1 MRAALLPQL
10 RSAKHSLVPPTLW
23 YVCALQPD
31 FDFESGLMAFISNMY
46 WCSPCTFECLFPC
59 LGVCVCVCV
68 SSAHPQHANTHTH
81 TTVQKLK
88 SEEHKTLLYSLQLRR
103 SFGGM
108 ACDLR
113 CDFLEIGHAMQAK
126 GCAHACV
133 SVSLC
138 VNAFFFFAVCQFFE
152 GALSTLQPPSPFL
165 CALRVLRGAMIFPM
179 CCKKSISQLD
189 KIKNQCIFYILSI
202 KHLERERS

>member
-1 MRAALLPQL
+1 M
-10 RSAKHSLVPPTLW
+10 
-23 YVCALQPD
+23 YVCIWVCVCVCVCVHL
-31 FDFESGLMAFISNMY
+31 GV
-46 WCSPCTFECLFPC
+46 CVCVH

-126 GCAHACV
+126 GCAHVCV

-165 CALRVLRGAMIFPM
+165 CAALRWPTKDAGLSVAFVAAAV
-179 CCKKSISQLD
+179 CC
-189 KIKNQCIFYILSI
+189 
-202 KHLERERS
+202 

>member
-1 MRAALLPQL
+1 MPLSR
-10 RSAKHSLVPPTLW
+10 RR
-23 YVCALQPD
+23 
-31 FDFESGLMAFISNMY
+31 FISLNTST
-46 WCSPCTFECLFPC
+46 CFFSNQGHLKGSPCACMCASGCVCVCVCVCVHLGVC
-59 LGVCVCVCV
+59 VCVHLGVCVCVCV

-165 CALRVLRGAMIFPM
+165 CAALRWPTKDAGLSVAFVAAAV
-179 CCKKSISQLD
+179 CC
-189 KIKNQCIFYILSI
+189 
-202 KHLERERS
+202 

>member
-1 MRAALLPQL
+1 MCRLLPCWQNAL
-10 RSAKHSLVPPTLW
+10 IATTFHLTQHLNLLLFKSRPSQRFALCM
-23 YVCALQPD
+23 YVCIWVCVCVCVCVHL
-31 FDFESGLMAFISNMY
+31 GV
-46 WCSPCTFECLFPC
+46 CVCVH

-165 CALRVLRGAMIFPM
+165 CAALRWPTKDAGLSVAFVAAAV
-179 CCKKSISQLD
+179 CC
-189 KIKNQCIFYILSI
+189 
-202 KHLERERS
+202 